1 MGLAQRWLFVCVCS
15 CCMPWTV
22 FGCKDTPPQHQRSEQ
37 GSPAVKQYGGVYR
50 KPMRQEPQTL
60 DPAFITSVF
69 SASIANQLF
78 DGLVQFDAD
87 LNVMPSIAKS
97 WAASQDGLTW
107 TFSLRDGVQF
117 HHGREVNAEDF
128 VYTFTR
134 LLDPKTASPR
144 AWLLERIQ
152 GAPEFRAGTAETVA
166 GLRALSRSTL
176 QIVLSQPYAP
186 FISVL
191 GMVQVKVLPREE
203 VERLGAAFG
212 RQPVGTGPFRFGH
225 WLPGESMTLEANEA
239 YYAGRP
245 FLDRLHYRLLAD
257 NQSILAAF
265 VQGALENVDLT
276 GQEATQLSNDVRFR
290 FMRKPSLATVF
301 LWLDTRQS
309 ALGNRQVRQA
319 INYAINRNAISSGI
333 QKNRHVQAR
342 GILPL
347 GMPGYDPDLV
357 PYTYNVAR
365 ARTLLAEAGYPAGK
379 GLPPFELWTSTK
391 SISVNQE
398 HEAIKKDLEHVGI
411 QVELH
416 TAETWEQYA
425 STILGK
431 RPGAMYRYSWFAD
444 FPDPDNV
451 LFPLFHSQSSDN
463 YAHYSNPE
471 VDRLLDEARS
481 AGDYLKRIQLYR
493 HIEALIMAD
502 APVVTLSYHTFENV
516 FQPYVRGIELNGLGE
531 RYIPMKKIWF
541 DATRP
546 VPHPTPRP

>member
-1 MGLAQRWLFVCVCS
+1 M
-15 CCMPWTV
+15 
-22 FGCKDTPPQHQRSEQ
+22 
-37 GSPAVKQYGGVYR
+37 
-50 KPMRQEPQTL
+50 
-60 DPAFITSVF
+60 
-69 SASIANQLF
+69 
-78 DGLVQFDAD
+78 
-87 LNVMPSIAKS
+87 
-97 WAASQDGLTW
+97 
-107 TFSLRDGVQF
+107 QF

-152 GAPEFRAGTAETVA
+152 GASAFRAGTAETVV

-191 GMVQVKVLPREE
+191 GMVQVRVLPREE
-203 VERLGAAFG
+203 VERLGVAFG

-276 GQEATQLSNDVRFR
+276 GQEATQLSNDARFR
-290 FMRKPSLATVF
+290 FMRKPLLATVF
-301 LWLDTRQS
+301 LWLDTRHS
-309 ALGNRQVRQA
+309 GLSNRQVRQA
-319 INYAINRNAISSGI
+319 VNYAINRNAISSGI

-347 GMPGYDPDLV
+347 GMPGYDPDLR

-379 GLPPFELWTSTK
+379 GLPLFELWTSAK
-391 SISVNQE
+391 GAAVRQE
-398 HEAIKKDLEHVGI
+398 HEAIKKDLEQVGI

-425 STILGK
+425 TTILGK

-481 AGDYLKRIQLYR
+481 AGDYLSIQLYR
-493 HIEALIMAD
+493 QIEALIMAD
-502 APVVTLSYHTFENV
+502 APVVPLAYHTFENV

-531 RYIPMKKIWF
+531 RYMPMRKIWL

>member
-1 MGLAQRWLFVCVCS
+1 
-15 CCMPWTV
+15 
-22 FGCKDTPPQHQRSEQ
+22 
-37 GSPAVKQYGGVYR
+37 
-50 KPMRQEPQTL
+50 
-60 DPAFITSVF
+60 
-69 SASIANQLF
+69 
-78 DGLVQFDAD
+78 
-87 LNVMPSIAKS
+87 
-97 WAASQDGLTW
+97 
-107 TFSLRDGVQF
+107 
-117 HHGREVNAEDF
+117 
-128 VYTFTR
+128 
-134 LLDPKTASPR
+134 
-144 AWLLERIQ
+144 
-152 GAPEFRAGTAETVA
+152 
-166 GLRALSRSTL
+166 
-176 QIVLSQPYAP
+176 
-186 FISVL
+186 
-191 GMVQVKVLPREE
+191 
-203 VERLGAAFG
+203 
-212 RQPVGTGPFRFGH
+212 
-225 WLPGESMTLEANEA
+225 MTLEANEA

-276 GQEATQLSNDVRFR
+276 GQEATQLSNDARFR
-290 FMRKPSLATVF
+290 FMRKPLLATVF
-301 LWLDTRQS
+301 LWLDTRHS
-309 ALGNRQVRQA
+309 GLSNRQVRQA
-319 INYAINRNAISSGI
+319 VNYAINRNAISSGI

-347 GMPGYDPDLV
+347 GMPGYDPDLR

-379 GLPPFELWTSTK
+379 GLPLFELWTSAK
-391 SISVNQE
+391 GAAVRQE
-398 HEAIKKDLEHVGI
+398 HEAIKKDLEQVGI

-425 STILGK
+425 TTILGK

-481 AGDYLKRIQLYR
+481 AGDYLSIQLYR
-493 HIEALIMAD
+493 QIEALIMAD
-502 APVVTLSYHTFENV
+502 APVVPLAYHTFENV

-531 RYIPMKKIWF
+531 RYMPMRKIWL